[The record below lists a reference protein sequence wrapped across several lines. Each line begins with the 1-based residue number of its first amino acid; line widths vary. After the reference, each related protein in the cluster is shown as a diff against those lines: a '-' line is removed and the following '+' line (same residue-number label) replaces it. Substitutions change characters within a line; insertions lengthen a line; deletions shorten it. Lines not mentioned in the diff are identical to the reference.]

1 MRWYP
6 WLLLLICVLGSRPVH
21 GQTVTDPVADLFT
34 PRPPPPRGMPEQPV
48 GPLRLPQHAPA
59 SPAPGGRPVHRPPPR
74 PPFEFRPGERVVWL
88 GDALFEAEAEHGY
101 LETRIQAQY
110 PDRRLTFR
118 NLSTS
123 PHNRLRDP
131 DPRPAEASAEW
142 LTHLLAEVR
151 ASGPGVVL
159 LSYGT
164 AAAWWGDEA
173 RPAFS
178 NVYARVL
185 DGVLAIDPENRPRIV
200 MMSPLSYEPPPG
212 DGLAEVTNRNAQAL
226 HFADTAWQISTN
238 RGVEFVDFFLF
249 SQRDVM
255 ASFANGKEGRPSGPR
270 LTEDSVRPTAYGLR
284 RLAFALERGLRWP
297 STNWRFGL
305 MGDGQWREGGFGAQ
319 IHSHSRQDDHV
330 VVVFTEERL
339 PLPSPLPDFDLTAED
354 EPHRYIQLPRL
365 NEGRYVLRVD
375 GEPILRSTHLDW
387 ARYEIIARG
396 PSWEQA
402 ERLRQ
407 AVVRKNARLARLTSP
422 SADASPDVITTDPE
436 LAELEAAIAELKRP
450 VPRRYEVVRTG
461 DLPPEQ
467 VIPVAR

>member
-1 MRWYP
+1 MRWFP
-6 WLLLLICVLGSRPVH
+6 WLLLLLSLPGNRPGH
-21 GQTVTDPVADLFT
+21 GQTVTDPVADLFV
-34 PRPPPPRGMPEQPV
+34 PRPPPPLGMPEQPV
-48 GPLRLPQHAPA
+48 GPLRLPDAAPA
-59 SPAPGGRPVHRPPPR
+59 SPAPRGRSVHRPPPR
-74 PPFEFRPGERVVWL
+74 PPFEFRAGERVVWL
-88 GDALFEAEAEHGY
+88 GDAVFEAEAEHGY
-101 LETRIQAQY
+101 LETRIQTQY

-131 DPRPAEASAEW
+131 DPRPADAEAAW

-164 AAAWWGDEA
+164 AAAWWGDEV

-178 NVYARVL
+178 NVYTRVL
-185 DGVLAIDPENRPRIV
+185 DGVLGIDPENRPRIV
-200 MMSPLSYEPPPG
+200 MVSPLSYEPSPG
-212 DGLAEVTNRNAQAL
+212 GSLVDVTNRNAQAL

-249 SQRDVM
+249 SQRDVL
-255 ASFANGKEGRPSGPR
+255 ASLVHGEEGGRTRPR

-305 MGDGQWREGGFGAQ
+305 MGDGQWRDGGFGAHIQ
-319 IHSHSRQDDHV
+319 SHSRQDDHV

-339 PLPSPLPDFDLTAED
+339 PLPSPLPDLNLTAED

-365 NEGRYVLRVD
+365 KEGRYELRVD
-375 GEPILRSTHLDW
+375 GEPLLRSTHLDW

-407 AVVRKNARLARLTSP
+407 AVVRKNARLARLVLS
-422 SADASPDVITTDPE
+422 SSGASEDVIAADPE

-450 VPRRYEVVRTG
+450 VTRRYEVVRTG

-467 VIPVAR
+467 VVPVAR